1 VKVREGALPPLKNL
15 FPLSF
20 EGEGDTGG
28 EVEYKTN
35 SPSPYQGEGEKGDRD
50 TNKNLRG

>member
-1 VKVREGALPPLKNL
+1 MVTCESWTLEKGASKRGGSPSFSF

-28 EVEYKTN
+28 EVAINY
-35 SPSPYQGEGEKGDRD
+35 
-50 TNKNLRG
+50 

>member
-1 VKVREGALPPLKNL
+1 MFWYVERERDKFWGFEGGLEGRSPSQKY

-28 EVEYKTN
+28 EV
-35 SPSPYQGEGEKGDRD
+35 D
-50 TNKNLRG
+50 

>member
-1 VKVREGALPPLKNL
+1 LTCFRVDISHIQLLRQIKRGASPSFFF

-28 EVEYKTN
+28 EVDKLPFSIAE
-35 SPSPYQGEGEKGDRD
+35 
-50 TNKNLRG
+50 